1 VVVVVDEV
9 VELEGIVEVLVV
21 IVVVL
26 LVEVLVVLV
35 ASVVVVTPGTIET
48 VIEPPTVSSIP

>member
-26 LVEVLVVLV
+26 LVEVLV